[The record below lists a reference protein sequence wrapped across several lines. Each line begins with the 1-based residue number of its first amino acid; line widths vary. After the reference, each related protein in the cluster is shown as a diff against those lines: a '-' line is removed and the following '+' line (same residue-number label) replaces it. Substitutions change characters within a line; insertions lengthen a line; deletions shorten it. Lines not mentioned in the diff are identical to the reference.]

1 MVVTIDDLIR
11 KVEAYNPGANLDV
24 LRRAHDWADAAHGGQ
39 VRLSG
44 ISNIQH
50 ALGVADIV
58 ATLRLDVASLCAALL
73 HDAGADDPGRGK
85 ALEDA
90 FGREI
95 AVIVEGVRKLQRYQ
109 FTSRQESQAENFKK
123 MLVAM
128 SRDIRVLLVKL
139 ADRLHDMR
147 DLEYLPVERQREIS
161 EETLRIYSPLAE
173 RLGISWIRT
182 ELEDV
187 AFRLLNPE
195 DYASLK
201 EQSELRLNERAD
213 FIRDVVDTITAT
225 LARAGLKNFEVYG
238 RPKNLYG
245 IFRKMW
251 AQAIDL
257 DHVYDFVAFR
267 VICKEVA
274 DCWQVLG
281 HVHNLWTPIPARFK
295 DFINVPKAN
304 GYRSL
309 HTSVF
314 GPRGEPMEIQVRTFE
329 MHRVAESGI
338 AAHWTYKEGGAV
350 QMKDQERF
358 NWVKQLID
366 WAKEARNPGEFMESV
381 QGTLFVDEIFAF
393 TPKGD
398 LRVLP
403 VGATALDFA
412 YDIHTEVGH
421 TCVGARVNSRLVP
434 LGTALHSGD
443 LVEIMTSKNGQPKRD
458 WMAFLK
464 TSKALNRVRQFFQA
478 EERAHAQEIGRQ
490 MLEKELRRAGTNLK
504 KLFDGGE
511 DERKVLSHFKCG
523 GPDDVVHGIAS
534 GRIKA
539 SDVAELLVPD
549 LAAALPEPEFIE
561 RDPAHLREIFKHR
574 SEGIAVDGVEDML
587 LHLGKCCN
595 PIPGDDIV
603 AFVTRGRG
611 VTIHVRSCP
620 SVGGLDRERML
631 DAHWV
636 RATGGVFGV
645 PVSLF
650 CVDEPG
656 VLAKATKEIGDRKAN
671 IASIMMRTLPDSQ
684 TEIRMV
690 LQVEDQK
697 QLDGILRAPRRV
709 KGVEQ
714 ADRLRQSVGAD

>member
-1 MVVTIDDLIR
+1 MLTLDDILA
-11 KVEAYNPGANLDV
+11 KVEAYQPGSDLDPV
-24 LRRAHDWADAAHGGQ
+24 RRAYAFAEAAHAGQ

-44 ISNIQH
+44 VPYLQH
-50 ALGVADIV
+50 ALGVADLV
-58 ATLRLDVASLCAALL
+58 ATLKLDVPSLCAALL
-73 HDAGADDPGRGK
+73 HDARAEDPGRGK
-85 ALEDA
+85 VLEEK
-90 FGREI
+90 FGKEI
-95 AVIVEGVRKLQRYQ
+95 ATIVEGVSKLQRYQ
-109 FTSRQESQAENFKK
+109 FTSKQESQAENFKK

-139 ADRLHDMR
+139 ADRLYNMR
-147 DLEYLPVERQREIS
+147 DLEYLAPDRQREIS

-182 ELEDV
+182 ELEDI

-195 DYASLK
+195 DYAGLK
-201 EQSELRLNERAD
+201 EQSEQRLAERSG
-213 FIRDVVDTITAT
+213 FIQGVIDTITTT
-225 LARAGLKNFEVYG
+225 LTKAGVKGFEVYG

-245 IFRKMW
+245 IFRKMRG
-251 AQAIDL
+251 QGIDL

-267 VICKEVA
+267 VICKEVP

-295 DFINVPKAN
+295 DYINVPKAN

-314 GPRGEPMEIQVRTFE
+314 GPRGEPMEIQIRTFE
-329 MHRVAESGI
+329 MHRVAESGV
-338 AAHWTYKEGGAV
+338 AAHWTYKEGGTV

-358 NWVKQLID
+358 NWLKQLID
-366 WAKEARNPGEFMESV
+366 WAQEVRNPSEFMESV
-381 QGTLFVDEIFAF
+381 QSTLFVDEIFAF

-403 VGATALDFA
+403 DGATALDFA

-434 LGTALHSGD
+434 LGTALRSGD

-458 WMAFLK
+458 WLAFLK
-464 TSKALNRVRQFFQA
+464 TSKAQNKVKQFFQA
-478 EERAHAQEIGRQ
+478 QEKVHALEIGRQ
-490 MLEKELRRAGTNLK
+490 ILEKELKRAGTTLK
-504 KLFDGGE
+504 RLFDGGE

-523 GPDDVVHGIAS
+523 STDELIHGVAS
-534 GRIKA
+534 GRFKA
-539 SDVAELLVPD
+539 SDVVEFLVPD
-549 LAAALPEPEFIE
+549 AAPAAPEAEFVE
-561 RDPAHLREIFKHR
+561 RDPGRLREFFKHR

-595 PIPGDDIV
+595 PIPGDEIT

-620 SVGGLDRERML
+620 GVGGMDPERML

-636 RATGGVFGV
+636 RTTGGVFGV

-656 VLAKATKEIGDRKAN
+656 ILARVTKEIGDRKAN
-671 IASIMMRTLPDSQ
+671 IASILTRTLDDGQ
-684 TEIRMV
+684 TEIRVV
-690 LQVEDQK
+690 LQVEDQQ
-697 QLDGILRAPRRV
+697 QLDTILRALRRL

-714 ADRLRQSVGAD
+714 VDRLRQAGGVE